1 MGNKLCRQKNPK
13 LNGPLLSYEGWT
25 NHDIPVGHI
34 LFGTDWITCNS
45 DGNGISEG
53 WVRTELEKNGSLY
66 LVS

>member
-34 LFGTDWITCNS
+34 LFGTD
-45 DGNGISEG
+45 
-53 WVRTELEKNGSLY
+53 
-66 LVS
+66 